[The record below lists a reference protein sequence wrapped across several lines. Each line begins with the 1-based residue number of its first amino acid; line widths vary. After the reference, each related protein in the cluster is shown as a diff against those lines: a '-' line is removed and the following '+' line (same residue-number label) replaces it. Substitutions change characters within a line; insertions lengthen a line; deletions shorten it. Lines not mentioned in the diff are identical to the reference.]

1 MSPVNSTRSLTT
13 SSKPLQRAGQAM
25 IETVLAVL
33 IITSLFLCLFTLAHR
48 LTAKILL
55 EHASMRVARA
65 RAVGMNRFMCLKT
78 ARLSVVPVAGERL
91 WPKDKA
97 LTVAEELGRFE
108 NYLLSEDESV
118 ARGILEYEGW
128 NRLSVPLGDES
139 DVQVRLESEWFE
151 LGGQAGVERHAD
163 FYLEDQ
169 GR

>member
-1 MSPVNSTRSLTT
+1 
-13 SSKPLQRAGQAM
+13 M

-33 IITSLFLCLFTLAHR
+33 IISSLFLCLFTLSHR

-78 ARLSVVPVAGERL
+78 ARLSVVPVAGKRF
-91 WPKDKA
+91 WPKDEHLDTA
-97 LTVAEELGRFE
+97 AELGRFE
-108 NYLLSEDESV
+108 NYLLSIDESV

-128 NRLSVPLGDES
+128 GRLTVPPGEES
-139 DVQVRLESEWFE
+139 DSRVRLESDWFNLE
-151 LGGQAGVERHAD
+151 GHAGLERHAD
-163 FYLEDQ
+163 FYLEDH

>member
-1 MSPVNSTRSLTT
+1 
-13 SSKPLQRAGQAM
+13 M

-33 IITSLFLCLFTLAHR
+33 IITSLFLCLFTLSHR

-78 ARLSVVPVAGERL
+78 ARLSVVPVAGERI
-91 WPKDKA
+91 WPKDEHLDTA
-97 LTVAEELGRFE
+97 AELGRFE
-108 NYLLSEDESV
+108 NYLLSPDEGW

-128 NRLSVPLGDES
+128 NRLSVQPGDETETR
-139 DVQVRLESEWFE
+139 VHLESDWFD
-151 LGGQAGVERHAD
+151 LSGQAGVERHAD
-163 FYLEDQ
+163 FYLEDH